1 MAQPT
6 QPDITV
12 GHDWQDVTSPFAAGE
27 TVVIQNK
34 GHHNVLIYTGPDMP
48 PDSWSGTKILP
59 DQMAA
64 MTIAGKLWAKAQHGT
79 MLNISGAG

>member
-6 QPDITV
+6 LPDIDV
-12 GHDWQDVTSPFAAGE
+12 GHDWQDVTATFADGV

-34 GHHNVLIYTGPDMP
+34 GRHDVLIYTSPDMP

-79 MLNISGAG
+79 RLNISGAG